1 MELLWENRSLLSSGV
16 TTQAMMFV
24 IINMIYGKRERPW
37 VFALTNA
44 LHFILTNV
52 VLDLFLKEKYGDE
65 FWFMIFLPLAG
76 NLLAYVVVVIQAINW
91 RENFVKLLLAF
102 MLADALC
109 GMTGYMMYTIFGTPE
124 LIFVLGMLVLAV
136 FCLLFSGLMKK
147 YRNIRLYHPWL
158 VGGFILYTT
167 VQGAFSRVLYIL
179 QDANV
184 ISAAMFFIG
193 ICNIIFA
200 IAFVLVEYIIYTLI
214 LQRKYHMLL
223 RNKDQMESYY
233 RQVARHIR
241 EIDETRI
248 LLEQGTKLLSGADA
262 ASGVPQPFGVS
273 KASGAGVPGRQM
285 EREEQEA
292 VAAAPDD
299 RAAMNPRQ
307 LQAYLAKLKSQYEAL
322 GEVFFCNDFAV
333 DSVLRDYVVRC
344 RKEGIKTDIL
354 FHEYQRGKIAAED
367 AAAILS
373 RMLDYGIKAAKL
385 PEDWKIQTAER
396 HTVLQDKMAQTL
408 ISLHGASVKN
418 QLIFSMTVTREG
430 DRDADKNLLKIRIRK
445 RSFNPWMRK
454 YNGIVH
460 VQREETRLQMVVGL
474 ENGGRPDK

>member
-1 MELLWENRSLLSSGV
+1 
-16 TTQAMMFV
+16 MFGEITDIQS
-24 IINMIYGKRERPW
+24 IISIGIISKIMIYILLTTMFGKQEKRWVLIVISVAHFLIYHIGILIVFNNIFKGEFWYELFMPTMSSVLAIVTVLIISWSWKESFIKVLIAFLMVDALSCILIYLCIQICRTPIFIFLFILICLMIFYIVFYKILKKYREIKIQYSW
-37 VFALTNA
+37 IVGGFAGIAIANGWISNILYVFEEKTILSQPMKITGYIQI
-44 LHFILTNV
+44 LFTLFFILT
-52 VLDLFLKEKYGDE
+52 E
-65 FWFMIFLPLAG
+65 
-76 NLLAYVVVVIQAINW
+76 
-91 RENFVKLLLAF
+91 
-102 MLADALC
+102 
-109 GMTGYMMYTIFGTPE
+109 
-124 LIFVLGMLVLAV
+124 
-136 FCLLFSGLMKK
+136 S
-147 YRNIRLYHPWL
+147 
-158 VGGFILYTT
+158 
-167 VQGAFSRVLYIL
+167 
-179 QDANV
+179 
-184 ISAAMFFIG
+184 
-193 ICNIIFA
+193 
-200 IAFVLVEYIIYTLI
+200 IIYYFVQKRK
-214 LQRKYHMLL
+214 QRMLL

-262 ASGVPQPFGVS
+262 ASGAPKPFGVS

-292 VAAAPDD
+292 VAAAPDS

-354 FHEYQRGKIAAED
+354 FHEYQRGKVAAED

-396 HTVLQDKMAQTL
+396 HTVLQDKMAQTV

-430 DRDADKNLLKIRIRK
+430 DRDANKNLLKIRIRK

-460 VQREETRLQMVVGL
+460 VQREKTRLQMVVGL
-474 ENGGRPDK
+474 ENGKKQ

>member
-1 MELLWENRSLLSSGV
+1 MLEKFIDSQIVLSMGFSSKVITYVLVNIMIGKKKGRRIFLLCCIIHYLTYNVGLLVIFDFFFGSELWFRLLMPTVSLVLGIGVPVIMSIVWKINFSKMMLGFLIPDSLSLLVYIPAQLTGNPV
-16 TTQAMMFV
+16 MV
-24 IINMIYGKRERPW
+24 ILFSII
-37 VFALTNA
+37 ALI
-44 LHFILTNV
+44 FICI
-52 VLDLFLKEKYGDE
+52 FFSRFFEKYQTLQIRHT
-65 FWFMIFLPLAG
+65 W
-76 NLLAYVVVVIQAINW
+76 
-91 RENFVKLLLAF
+91 
-102 MLADALC
+102 
-109 GMTGYMMYTIFGTPE
+109 
-124 LIFVLGMLVLAV
+124 LI
-136 FCLLFSGLMKK
+136 SGLTLITLA
-147 YRNIRLYHPWL
+147 NGWITN
-158 VGGFILYTT
+158 ILYALEEEGI
-167 VQGAFSRVLYIL
+167 VPASIYSMGLFQVFLIL
-179 QDANV
+179 
-184 ISAAMFFIG
+184 FFI
-193 ICNIIFA
+193 FA
-200 IAFVLVEYIIYTLI
+200 ESILYVLVAKQK
-214 LQRKYHMLL
+214 QRMLL

-292 VAAAPDD
+292 VAAAPDG

-354 FHEYQRGKIAAED
+354 FHEYQRGKVAAED

-474 ENGGRPDK
+474 ENGGKS

>member
-1 MELLWENRSLLSSGV
+1 MLEKLVMSQGMLSMGFTTKLMVCILISTICGKRKRIWAAFVANFIHFCIYNVVTLGILNSMYGENLWFRFVVATAGTGIALVIAVILSLVWKVHFFKLLTIYICSDAVIAMIVYIAGFLNPDPFFIFCFGMVALGILLRLGRPVFKKIRTIYFLNSWILGGFLLTVLVNSWLSNILYV
-16 TTQAMMFV
+16 WTDEMLV
-24 IINMIYGKRERPW
+24 SNVMIYFGIGQILIS
-37 VFALTNA
+37 LT
-44 LHFILTNV
+44 FILLECLV
-52 VLDLFLKEKYGDE
+52 YYIVLRQKQK
-65 FWFMIFLPLAG
+65 
-76 NLLAYVVVVIQAINW
+76 
-91 RENFVKLLLAF
+91 
-102 MLADALC
+102 
-109 GMTGYMMYTIFGTPE
+109 
-124 LIFVLGMLVLAV
+124 
-136 FCLLFSGLMKK
+136 
-147 YRNIRLYHPWL
+147 
-158 VGGFILYTT
+158 
-167 VQGAFSRVLYIL
+167 
-179 QDANV
+179 
-184 ISAAMFFIG
+184 
-193 ICNIIFA
+193 
-200 IAFVLVEYIIYTLI
+200 
-214 LQRKYHMLL
+214 MLL

-241 EIDETRI
+241 EIGETRI

-285 EREEQEA
+285 KREEQET
-292 VAAAPDD
+292 VTAAPDS

-354 FHEYQRGKIAAED
+354 FHEYQRGKVAAED

-396 HTVLQDKMAQTL
+396 HTVLQDKMVQTL

-418 QLIFSMTVTREG
+418 QLLFSMTVTREG

-474 ENGGRPDK
+474 ENGKKQ